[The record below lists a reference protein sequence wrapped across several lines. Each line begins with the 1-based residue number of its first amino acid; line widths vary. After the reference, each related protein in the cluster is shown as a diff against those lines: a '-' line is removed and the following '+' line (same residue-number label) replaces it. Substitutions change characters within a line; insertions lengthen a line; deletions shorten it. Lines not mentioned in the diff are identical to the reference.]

1 MKKAVLALIVV
12 AGLCLVPASVFAQE
26 VNWDGL
32 YHKGDFSLELG
43 VGFGYHGGSYGYG
56 LAVLP
61 GAEWTVADW
70 KIGDVVPLAFG
81 VTAKGFVEFVPGEGL
96 GLGGGGVATFHMGFK
111 GLDIPEFFQKIDWYA
126 GLGAGVLFAPWD
138 DPTFGFAFPSYSGFS
153 YLIKDNLAVYLEGI
167 YWYAWGVSGYGGGVV
182 GLRLRK

>member
-96 GLGGGGVATFHMGFK
+96 GLGGGGFATFHMGFK

-167 YWYAWGVSGYGGGVV
+167 YGYAGGVSGYGGGVV

>member
-26 VNWDGL
+26 GNWDGL
-32 YHKGDFSLELG
+32 YHKEDLSLEIG
-43 VGFGYHGGSYGYG
+43 VGFGYHGVGYG

-96 GLGGGGVATFHMGFK
+96 GFGGGGFATLHMGFK
-111 GLDIPEFFQKIDWYA
+111 GLDIPEFFQKIDWYV
-126 GLGAGVLFAPWD
+126 GLGAGVLFAAWD
-138 DPTFGFAFPSYSGFS
+138 DPTFGFAFPTYSGLS

-167 YWYAWGVSGYGGGVV
+167 YWRAWGVSGYGGGVI